1 MRRKLLFLAVT
12 ALTLATPTFAEDA
25 LPEPTA
31 PAARAAALISGRF
44 QIFMSAIAARDT
56 FLVDT
61 WTGRVWQL
69 VENKKGL
76 LLRQEMVKE

>member
-31 PAARAAALISGRF
+31 PAARAALINGRF

-76 LLRQEMVKE
+76 LLWQEMVKE